1 MDEQQFKSRILPLH
15 RDLYAYALSILGDD
29 EEAADCVQEAFT
41 RLWENRARL
50 DRIANVAAYSAV
62 TVRHLAITM
71 ASRSAGRAIPFGD
84 DPPDVADTGP
94 DPQKGA
100 EGRESVRNLASLL
113 DSLPESQRKVVVMS
127 AVGGLS
133 NSEIKEATG
142 LSDDN
147 VRVLLSRG
155 RKKLKILF
163 SKLK

>member
-100 EGRESVRNLASLL
+100 EGRES
-113 DSLPESQRKVVVMS
+113 QRKVVVMS